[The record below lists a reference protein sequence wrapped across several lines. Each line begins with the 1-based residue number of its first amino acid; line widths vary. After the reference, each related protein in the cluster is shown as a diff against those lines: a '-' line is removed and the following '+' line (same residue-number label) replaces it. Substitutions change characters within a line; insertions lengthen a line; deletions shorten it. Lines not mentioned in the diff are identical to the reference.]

1 MNVTDAVCCRKSVR
15 ALLAKPVPQALLRE
29 ALDLAA
35 HEPPM
40 VTCSPGACM
49 IADPAEHPLYPPNL
63 SDPYRTL
70 RFRIEKDM
78 YALSGIR
85 RNNKLQ
91 RLQRLHTNYLFFNA
105 PVGLF
110 LLRRSRYGDRP
121 VVRSGDVFT
130 EAHAIA

>member
-1 MNVTDAVCCRKSVR
+1 
-15 ALLAKPVPQALLRE
+15 
-29 ALDLAA
+29 
-35 HEPPM
+35 
-40 VTCSPGACM
+40 M